1 MNKCFNVNT
10 CFNFSDYD
18 TIIFGY
24 ITFMNFELNEEQLQ
38 IKLSIREF
46 AESEIKP
53 NVMNW
58 DESQHFPDELRP
70 ALAELGLMG
79 VLFPEE
85 YGGAGLGYVEYA
97 TIIEELG
104 RVDGSVGLSV
114 AAHNSLC
121 SNHIFT
127 FGSEA
132 QKQKY
137 LVPLTQGETWGAWG
151 LTESQAGSDASGTRT
166 NAVQNNGG
174 WRVNGSKNFI
184 THAITG
190 STLVA
195 VAVTDKEKG
204 NKGISAFI
212 FDKSMGGFHSDKKE
226 NKLGMRA
233 SETASVVFEDC
244 YVPDE
249 NRLGNL
255 GEGFLQAMQIL
266 DGGRISI
273 AALSVGIAQGAYEAA
288 VKYAKERHQFGKP
301 IAEFQ
306 AIQFKLADMA
316 TQIEAARLLTWQ
328 AAYLKDNG
336 KKTTKQSAMAKLY
349 ASEVAVRVA
358 EESVQIHGGYGY
370 TKDYPAEKYWRDSKL
385 CTIGEGTSEI
395 QRMVIAKQLLR
406 A

>member
-1 MNKCFNVNT
+1 
-10 CFNFSDYD
+10 
-18 TIIFGY
+18 
-24 ITFMNFELNEEQLQ
+24 MNFELSEEQQQ
-38 IKLSIREF
+38 IKYSIREF
-46 AESEIKP
+46 AESEIRP
-53 NVMNW
+53 YALEW
-58 DESQHFPDELRP
+58 DETQHFPEELRP
-70 ALAELGLMG
+70 KLAELGLMG

-85 YGGAGLGYVEYA
+85 YGGAALGYVEYA

-104 RVDGSVGLSV
+104 RVCGSVGLSV

-121 SNHIFT
+121 SNHIFS
-127 FGSEA
+127 FGSEE

-137 LVPLTQGETWGAWG
+137 LTPLASGESWGAWG

-166 NAVQNNGG
+166 NAVRSNGG
-174 WRVNGSKNFI
+174 WKVNGSKNFI
-184 THAITG
+184 THAIACN
-190 STLVA
+190 TLVA
-195 VAVTDKEKG
+195 VAVTDKTKG

-212 FDKSMGGFHSDKKE
+212 FDKSMEGFRSDKKE

-249 NRLGNL
+249 NRLGSE
-255 GEGFLQAMQIL
+255 GEGFRQTMQVL

-288 VKYAKERHQFGKP
+288 VKYAKERQQFGRP
-301 IAEFQ
+301 ISEFQ

-316 TQIEAARLLTWQ
+316 TQIEAARLLTLQ
-328 AAYLKDNG
+328 AAALKDQG
-336 KKTTKQSAMAKLY
+336 KKTTNQSAMAKLF

-358 EESVQIHGGYGY
+358 EESVQVHGGYGY

-395 QRMVIAKQLLR
+395 QRLVIAKNLLK

>member
-1 MNKCFNVNT
+1 
-10 CFNFSDYD
+10 
-18 TIIFGY
+18 
-24 ITFMNFELNEEQLQ
+24 MNFELSEEQLQ
-38 IKLSIREF
+38 IKYSIREF
-46 AESEIKP
+46 AESEIRP
-53 NVMNW
+53 HVMEW
-58 DESQHFPDELRP
+58 DEAQHFPEELRP
-70 ALAELGLMG
+70 KLAELGLMG
-79 VLFPEE
+79 ILFPEE
-85 YGGAGLGYVEYA
+85 YGGSAMGYVEYT

-104 RVDGSVGLSV
+104 RVCGSVGLSV

-121 SNHIFT
+121 SNHIYMFAN
-127 FGSEA
+127 EA

-137 LVPLTQGETWGAWG
+137 LVPLVTGESFGAWG

-166 NAVQNNGG
+166 YAVRSPVLRRPDSDSEPAKAGTPNDG
-174 WRVNGSKNFI
+174 WIVNGSKNFI
-184 THAITG
+184 THALACN
-190 STLVA
+190 TLVA

-204 NKGISAFI
+204 NRGISAFI
-212 FDKSMGGFHSDKKE
+212 FDKSMDGFKGDKKE

-244 YVPDE
+244 HVPEE
-249 NRLGNL
+249 NLLGVE
-255 GEGFLQAMQIL
+255 GEGFLQAMQVL

-301 IAEFQ
+301 IADFQ

-316 TQIEAARLLTWQ
+316 TQIECARLLTLQ
-328 AAYLKDNG
+328 AAATKDA
-336 KKTTKQSAMAKLY
+336 KKPVTQKSAMAKLY
-349 ASEVAVRVA
+349 ASETAVRVA

-395 QRMVIAKQLLR
+395 QRIVIAKNLLR

>member
-1 MNKCFNVNT
+1 
-10 CFNFSDYD
+10 
-18 TIIFGY
+18 
-24 ITFMNFELNEEQLQ
+24 MNFELNEEQLQ
-38 IKLSIREF
+38 IKYSVREF

-53 NVMNW
+53 NVMEW
-58 DESQHFPDELRP
+58 DETQHFPDELRP
-70 ALAELGLMG
+70 KLAELGLMG
-79 VLFPEE
+79 VIFPEE
-85 YGGAGLGYVEYA
+85 YGGAGMGYIEYA
-97 TIIEELG
+97 TIIEEIA
-104 RVDGSVGLSV
+104 RVCGSVGLSV

-127 FGSEA
+127 FGSEE

-137 LVPLTQGETWGAWG
+137 LVPLAQGESWGAWG

-166 NAVQNNGG
+166 NAIRDNGG

-184 THAITG
+184 THAI
-190 STLVA
+190 SCNTLVA
-195 VAVTDKEKG
+195 VAVTDKSKG
-204 NKGISAFI
+204 NKGITSFI
-212 FDKSMGGFHSDKKE
+212 FDKSMEGFRPDKKE

-249 NRLGNL
+249 NRLGNE
-255 GEGFLQAMQIL
+255 GEGFLQAMKIL

-288 VKYAKERHQFGKP
+288 VKYAKERQQFGKP

-316 TQIEAARLLTWQ
+316 TQIECARLLTLQ
-328 AAYLKDNG
+328 AAALKDAG
-336 KKTTKQSAMAKLY
+336 KKHSQQSAMAKLY
-349 ASEVAVRVA
+349 ASETAVRVA
-358 EESVQIHGGYGY
+358 EESIQIHGGYGY
-370 TKDYPAEKYWRDSKL
+370 TKDYPAEKYWRDAKL

-395 QRMVIAKQLLR
+395 QRLVIAKQLLK

>member
-1 MNKCFNVNT
+1 MT
-10 CFNFSDYD
+10 
-18 TIIFGY
+18 
-24 ITFMNFELNEEQLQ
+24 MNFELNEEQLQ
-38 IKLSIREF
+38 IKFAVREF
-46 AESEIKP
+46 AENEIRP
-53 NVMNW
+53 HVLEW
-58 DESQHFPDELRP
+58 DETQHFPDELRP
-70 ALAELGLMG
+70 KLAELGLMG
-79 VLFPEE
+79 VIFPEE

-104 RVDGSVGLSV
+104 RVCGSVGLSV

-127 FGSEA
+127 FGTEK

-137 LVPLTQGETWGAWG
+137 LVPLAQGESWGAWG

-166 NAVQNNGG
+166 TAIRSNGG
-174 WRVNGSKNFI
+174 WKVNGSKNFI
-184 THAITG
+184 THAI
-190 STLVA
+190 SCQTLVA

-212 FDKSMGGFHSDKKE
+212 FDKSMEGFRPDKKE

-244 YVPDE
+244 YVPEE
-249 NRLGNL
+249 NLLGNL

-301 IAEFQ
+301 ISEFQ

-316 TQIEAARLLTWQ
+316 TQIECARLLTLQ
-328 AAYLKDNG
+328 AAALKDAG
-336 KKTTKQSAMAKLY
+336 KKVTQKSAMAKLY
-349 ASEVAVRVA
+349 ASEVAVKVA
-358 EESVQIHGGYGY
+358 EESIQIHGGYGY
-370 TKDYPAEKYWRDSKL
+370 TKDYPAEKYWRDAKL

-395 QRMVIAKQLLR
+395 QRLVIAKQLLK